1 MCNGV
6 KPECMRQNETQ
17 LWQVGGLR
25 QLPRGQGGPSSVRK
39 SYCVPGS
46 APGPLRTLLHIIL
59 TLVSFLQNLHLFF
72 SASEGSSFLF
82 GISAVPQALHTPEA
96 GARMEPAAGW
106 DRGPGRHFRVPGAQ
120 SPSQGP
126 RWGREDVWG
135 ISVSLGRTR
144 QGDTRLG
151 AGQAGWGVLLLAL
164 RRGLGLSNK
173 DCCRSLHLTLFCYPL
188 LSFSSPLFLRVSSP

>member
-135 ISVSLGRTR
+135 ISVSPWEDKAGRHKA
-144 QGDTRLG
+144 GGG
-151 AGQAGWGVLLLAL
+151 AGRVGGTA
-164 RRGLGLSNK
+164 LGLEEGTGSQ
-173 DCCRSLHLTLFCYPL
+173 
-188 LSFSSPLFLRVSSP
+188 